1 MERREILQTLSGS
14 EFFLG
19 FGEQDIDEI
28 ADICESRS
36 MDTGAC
42 LFQQG
47 DLGEDLFIVA
57 EGKVHLE
64 RGMNIGE
71 RKGKVIIDVLGKGR
85 VLGCWSTL
93 IDKPHI
99 LMSTA
104 VCERA
109 TTVLILKGADLR
121 ALMIRNRELGF
132 HVLER
137 LCLLLRDRIQA
148 AYGALDKI

>member
-1 MERREILQTLSGS
+1 MNRSQIVEILSGS
-14 EFFLG
+14 EFFIG
-19 FGEQDIDEI
+19 FGENDILEI
-28 ADICESRS
+28 ADICEVRTVDSG
-36 MDTGAC
+36 TC

-47 DLGEDLFIVA
+47 DLGEDLFIVV

-64 RGMNIGE
+64 RAMNIGE
-71 RKGKVIIDVLGKGR
+71 RKGKVTIDMLGKGR

-93 IDKPHI
+93 LEKPHI

-104 VCERA
+104 VCERP
-109 TTVLILKGADLR
+109 TTVLVLKGAPLR
-121 ALMIRNRELGF
+121 TLMTRNRELGF
-132 HVLER
+132 NVLER

>member
-1 MERREILQTLSGS
+1 MERSQIIQTLSGS

-28 ADICESRS
+28 ADICEARTV
-36 MDTGAC
+36 DTGAC

-64 RGMNIGE
+64 RAMNMGE
-71 RKGKVIIDVLGKGR
+71 RKGKVTIDVLGKGR

-93 IDKPHI
+93 LEKPHV

-104 VCERA
+104 VCQRPSL
-109 TTVLILKGADLR
+109 VLAMKGVRLR
-121 ALMIRNRELGF
+121 ALMTRNRELGF
-132 HVLER
+132 NVLER